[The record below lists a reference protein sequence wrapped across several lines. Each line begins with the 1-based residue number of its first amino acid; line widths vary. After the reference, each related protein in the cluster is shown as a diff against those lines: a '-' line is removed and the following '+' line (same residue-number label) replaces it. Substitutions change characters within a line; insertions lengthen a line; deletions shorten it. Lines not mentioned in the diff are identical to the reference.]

1 MSALASSS
9 SSPSS
14 PPSPPPPTAS
24 IILRS
29 KTSFTSY
36 TYTTPSTLTPTSSS
50 TTPCSLFKSSPDG
63 LKSIV
68 KVTGGSGN
76 IVIYDVSEG
85 GFDMETG
92 VTLEGTSTVQVVDF
106 SPKST
111 FLTTWSRP
119 VKDGPGNL
127 KIFETSSGKNIAN
140 FHMKNPA
147 VKGVSWPAVEWTS
160 DEKLALRISANSV
173 FIHRGDSGWEDS
185 SNLLER
191 VSVEGVK
198 QFSVSPGSVYRF
210 TTFTPETKGRPAKV
224 QIYGYPNTK
233 TAVTGK
239 SFYQAEELTTA
250 WSPNGEK
257 CIVFTHT
264 TVDTTGQS
272 YYGSTSLHLLSADG
286 SGEDYAIPLAK
297 EGPVYDVKWCPN
309 PTKPFFIVLSGSM
322 PSQACLY
329 NAKCEQLFLFGE
341 AHRNIVS
348 WAPHGRFVGLCG
360 FGNLAGDFDMWDVN
374 KRKKMG
380 SNSTSAAVGYG
391 WSPDSRQFMVSTTA
405 PRMNV
410 DNGVRIFRYNG
421 AGPVAKLDI
430 DVLYEAVWRPA
441 SEGVYPDRAQSP
453 LKKGEVAPTIAEKPV
468 VARYRPPGAGSKGA
482 SFAERL
488 RLEREGKA
496 ESKKVDRSAA
506 LNAKY
511 RPPVGGAGKYAGGV
525 VGAAPV
531 GGAPVEKSKNAI
543 KREKQKKKKLEE
555 EKRLKEEQEAQ
566 EKLKAAAA
574 PAPAPSDPVVDK
586 EKRIKKVKKL
596 LKQINELKTKGELNE
611 DQQKKVD
618 GEADLVVELK
628 ELEL

>member
-1 MSALASSS
+1 MSALTQ
-9 SSPSS
+9 SPV
-14 PPSPPPPTAS
+14 PTTS
-24 IILRS
+24 LILRS
-29 KTSFTSY
+29 KTSSTSY
-36 TYTTPSTLTPTSSS
+36 TYTTSTLNETTSSS
-50 TTPCSLFKSSPDG
+50 SPCSLFKYSTCG
-63 LKSIV
+63 LFVAVKETSGTGEIAIV
-68 KVTGGSGN
+68 EVGE
-76 IVIYDVSEG
+76 EG
-85 GFDMETG
+85 VKEEGKR
-92 VTLEGTSTVQVVDF
+92 VLEGTGKVQVADF

-111 FLTTWSRP
+111 YFVTWERP
-119 VKDGPGNL
+119 IKEGPGNL
-127 KIFETSSGKNIAN
+127 KIFSTSTGELQTS

-147 VKGVSWPAVEWTS
+147 VPGVSWPAVEWSS
-160 DEKLALRISANSV
+160 DEKIALRIATNSV
-173 FIHRGDSGWEDS
+173 FIYRGDAGWSDS

-198 QFSVSPGSVYRF
+198 QFSVSPGSSYRF

-224 QIYGYPNTK
+224 AIYGYPNTK
-233 TAVTGK
+233 VAVTGK

-309 PTKPFFIVLSGSM
+309 PLKPFFIVLSGSM
-322 PSQACLY
+322 PSQACLF

-348 WAPHGRFVGLCG
+348 WSPHGRFVGLCG

-410 DNGVRIFRYNG
+410 DNGVRIFKYNG
-421 AGPVAKLDI
+421 AGPITKLDV
-430 DVLYEAVWRPA
+430 DVLYEAEWRPA
-441 SEGVYPDRAQSP
+441 AEGVYPDRPQSP
-453 LKKGEVAPTIAEKPV
+453 MKKGEPM

-496 ESKKVDRSAA
+496 ESKKVDRTTA

-511 RPPVGGAGKYAGGV
+511 RPPVGGAGASKYSGGV

-566 EKLKAAAA
+566 KKLKAAVA
-574 PAPAPSDPVVDK
+574 PASAPADPGADK

-596 LKQINELKTKGELNE
+596 LKQIGELKGKGGGKLNE

-618 GEADLVVELK
+618 GEAALVSELK